1 MIITITSGVAV
12 AGVQYQPTDNTD
24 WSELGS
30 SPYGTW
36 ASWTTWHPTPNNI
49 VLVIEVDA
57 GSIDLRT
64 PILQMTV
71 KGEIESAQLKIT
83 STTVTDSN
91 GVPEGAFAGEETT
104 YAISTTPVSYVA
116 GRHYRWTV
124 TVGQSSND
132 LIPLVLGIN
141 AGFSTET
148 TTEIFREVNTATLS
162 GTIDARVINTANI
175 GVCRVLLVTAHQSGT
190 TYSSGLLQDR
200 VYAIP
205 DDYVFQ
211 ENAITANIVSKA
223 PPTIRCFDLNGE
235 SIDALVDI
243 YVEGLPKVQLQ
254 SNGVY

>member
-1 MIITITSGVAV
+1 MNISITSGVLV
-12 AGVQYQPTDNTD
+12 AGGQYQPTDNIN
-24 WSELGS
+24 WLELGS

-36 ASWTTWHPTPNNI
+36 STWTTWHPQPNNI

-57 GSIDLRT
+57 GSVDLRT
-64 PILQMTV
+64 PLLNMTV
-71 KGEIESAQLKIT
+71 RGQILSAQLKIT
-83 STTVTDSN
+83 STTVVDSN
-91 GVPEGAFAGEETT
+91 GTPEGAFAGEETT
-104 YAISTTPVSYVA
+104 YNITSTPASYVA

-124 TVGQSSND
+124 TVAASSND
-132 LIPLVLGIN
+132 PIPLVLGTN
-141 AGFSTET
+141 ASFSTET
-148 TTEIFREVNTATLS
+148 TVEQFREINTATLS
-162 GTIDARVINTANI
+162 GTIDARVVNTANI
-175 GVCRVLLVTAHQSGT
+175 GVCRILLVTAHQSGT

-211 ENAITANIVSKA
+211 ENAITANIVSKS